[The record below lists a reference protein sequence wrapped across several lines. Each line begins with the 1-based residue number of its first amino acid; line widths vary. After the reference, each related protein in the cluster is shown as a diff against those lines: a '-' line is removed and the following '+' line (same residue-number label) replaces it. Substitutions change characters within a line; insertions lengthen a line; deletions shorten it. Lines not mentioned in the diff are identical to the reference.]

1 MHKPRYMAETV
12 LMDIIKTVSNV
23 LGVVCIVIGLL
34 LLPLSIWFLQ
44 PALKNKDRVSLV
56 IAIIVLVLSAF
67 CFIGAYSLFTQGLIQ
82 QFIFPLQH

>member
-1 MHKPRYMAETV
+1 V
-12 LMDIIKTVSNV
+12 LQMDIIKTVSNV
-23 LGVVCIVIGLL
+23 LGVICIVIGVLL
-34 LLPLSIWFLQ
+34 IPLTIWFLQ
-44 PALKNKDRVSLV
+44 PAIRNEDRVSLV